1 MNGNKAQ
8 VILRRAALSAMIA
21 GSTAIPLACGLDDGY
36 YAGPP
41 YVVGHY
47 TCVNP
52 SSGMPDYCEL
62 LSDGTYQMVPFSIW
76 NTVAYGS
83 VLSFSVHRTW
93 VINSTPYTRAGVA
106 PDVNYSAWHS
116 AGQATT
122 TTRRSTVTYDGMS
135 YRSNKTGRVVYRS
148 ASSTGRTASFSSHH

>member
-1 MNGNKAQ
+1 MNRTR
-8 VILRRAALSAMIA
+8 VILGRAALSAAII
-21 GSTAIPLACGLDDGY
+21 GGTAAPLACGLDNGY
-36 YAGPP
+36 YDGPP
-41 YVVGHY
+41 YVIGHY

-83 VLSFSVHRTW
+83 VLSYSAHRTW
-93 VINSTPYTRAGVA
+93 VIHSTSYTRAGVA
-106 PDVNYSAWHS
+106 PDVNYSAWRS
-116 AGQATT
+116 ARQATAT
-122 TTRRSTVTYDGMS
+122 TSRRSTVTYDGMS